1 MNNSTDF
8 TELHSNSML
17 KLNVGGKEFMTTLE
31 TLRSDQN
38 SMLAKMFSSDASGRV
53 PANQD
58 ANGAFFFDKCPR
70 YFSVILN
77 FMRSGELEKRADID
91 MNFLRDEAE
100 YFGIEGKM
108 NTLIKF

>member
-8 TELHSNSML
+8 TELHSNSMV
-17 KLNVGGKEFMTTLE
+17 KLNVGGKELMTTLG

-38 SMLAKMFSSDASGRV
+38 SMLAKMFSSDASVRV

-58 ANGAFFFDKCPR
+58 ANGAFFFDRCPR

-77 FMRSGELEKRADID
+77 FMRSGKLEKTADID
-91 MNFLRDEAE
+91 MNLLRHEAK
-100 YFGIEGKM
+100 YFGIEGK
-108 NTLIKF
+108 I